1 MVSAQPCDSGGD
13 SNLKK
18 DGEQSVRKI
27 RKRIADSRPRDPLR
41 SFGIHWRMVA
51 GAIVTISVML
61 SFAWVGD
68 FLFGETGGAVG
79 GFIGFW
85 LGLWLPPHLHEH
97 D

>member
-1 MVSAQPCDSGGD
+1 M
-13 SNLKK
+13 
-18 DGEQSVRKI
+18 
-27 RKRIADSRPRDPLR
+27 
-41 SFGIHWRMVA
+41 FA

-68 FLFGETGGAVG
+68 FIFGETGGALG